1 MLRLHLLEGKKRPLL
16 ISTSQLKRSQR
27 LNHANTAIIHL
38 PSCALVNYLSMEVNG
53 RRVEGKEVHF

>member
-1 MLRLHLLEGKKRPLL
+1 MLHLHLLQGKKRLLL

-38 PSCALVNYLSMEVNG
+38 PSCALVNYLSMEMNK
-53 RRVEGKEVHF
+53 RREEGEEVHF